1 MSTDEKQP
9 SDQNPEGT
17 YTGEFDNHE
26 TDDQPVSMF
35 EEGVSTDQSHSVE
48 SELQEVIEVLRKQ
61 AEDHQ
66 QRYLRAQADLDNFRR
81 RARIEKEDY
90 LKYASLKIIEPLL
103 TIKDNFERAL
113 TSSKETND
121 FDALVK
127 GIDMVYRH
135 LEQMMEQEGVMPIEA
150 VGQLFNPQFHEA
162 IMQVEAEGVEEGIIV
177 EEIVKGYMMKDRVIR
192 PAMVKVSI

>member
-17 YTGEFDNHE
+17 YTGEIDNHE

-192 PAMVKVSI
+192 PTMVKVSI

>member
-1 MSTDEKQP
+1 LSTDEKQP